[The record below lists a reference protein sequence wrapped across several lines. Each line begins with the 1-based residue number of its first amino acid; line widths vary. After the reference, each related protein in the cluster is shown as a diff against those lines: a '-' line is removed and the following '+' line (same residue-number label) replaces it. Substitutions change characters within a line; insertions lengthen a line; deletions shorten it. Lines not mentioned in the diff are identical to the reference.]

1 MLRYHKCGSKMS
13 KWQWPNFIKL
23 KQNFIIVYAHIS
35 TFQFIC
41 YHQQTPGTQGK
52 LWVSRFFEIEE
63 GFRATQKSVP
73 LAHRIS
79 KICTECAAMYSN
91 VQNGNVQE
99 LLHVACIINFSDC
112 SAQLLWCRLGYG
124 FQEFVKFISHLML
137 MKLTHWSILILCV
150 TTSTLW

>member
-1 MLRYHKCGSKMS
+1 MLISLLFNSFATISKHLEHRES
-13 KWQWPNFIKL
+13 CEFPD
-23 KQNFIIVYAHIS
+23 
-35 TFQFIC
+35 
-41 YHQQTPGTQGK
+41 
-52 LWVSRFFEIEE
+52 FFEIEE